1 MELALNIASWVCVLA
16 GSFFYVV
23 GAAGILRMPDVFSR
37 MHAASV
43 SDTTGASLLLI
54 GMMFQAGVSLV
65 LAKLFMLWFFILFT
79 GPVATHALARA
90 ARYAGVE
97 PVLAT
102 EEPAQIDA
110 KEEQGATPAAKKPA
124 RSRKT
129 ASRKSPAEKTAT
141 KSAKPKKT
149 TRKSSAKKE
158 QSEGESAPKDE
169 PKQ

>member
-1 MELALNIASWVCVLA
+1 MELALNIASWVCILA

-23 GAAGILRMPDVFSR
+23 GSAGLLRMPDVFSR

-102 EEPAQIDA
+102 SSTPQLEEKAETDVTPTSKD
-110 KEEQGATPAAKKPA
+110 TPA
-124 RSRKT
+124 
-129 ASRKSPAEKTAT
+129 
-141 KSAKPKKT
+141 KKT
-149 TRKSSAKKE
+149 TAKKKTSAKSKSTKAKTNTQKTSAKK
-158 QSEGESAPKDE
+158 APAKRKSTTRGKAK
-169 PKQ
+169 P